1 MEKKAQTIDLA
12 KIRQRVDARGETNAL
27 AQQSSIGIE
36 TARAKIEQALSLSE
50 SLLLEIAELM
60 TMANRFIDEAVSD
73 KDINTRLTA
82 ARELLSEASHC
93 ENSSVGMSAAFL
105 SAMIGVLLNRER
117 QVRSPLVIASII
129 VSEIER
135 LKRGAN

>member
-1 MEKKAQTIDLA
+1 MEKKTQTIDLD
-12 KIRQRVDARGETNAL
+12 KIKRHIAEHEAPQPQPSIDAEQ
-27 AQQSSIGIE
+27 AQ
-36 TARAKIEQALSLSE
+36 AKIEQALALSE

-73 KDINTRLTA
+73 KDIEAKLTES
-82 ARELLSEASHC
+82 RELLREAS
-93 ENSSVGMSAAFL
+93 NSSVGMSAAFL
-105 SAMIGVLLNRER
+105 SAMIGVLLDSER
-117 QVRSPLVIASII
+117 QVRSPLVVASII

>member
-1 MEKKAQTIDLA
+1 MEKKAQTIDLD
-12 KIRQRVDARGETNAL
+12 KIKRHIAGHEAPQQQPQIDAE
-27 AQQSSIGIE
+27 Q
-36 TARAKIEQALSLSE
+36 ARAKIEQALSLSE

-73 KDINTRLTA
+73 KDIEAKLTES
-82 ARELLSEASHC
+82 RELLREAS
-93 ENSSVGMSAAFL
+93 NVPASFL
-105 SAMIGVLLNRER
+105 SAMIGILLDSER
-117 QVRSPLVIASII
+117 QVRSPLVVASII